1 MSKTLITS
9 AMIEDIATGA
19 AFLGTGGGGDPYIG
33 AVLCREALDRFGPV
47 ELIPLSALKDDDAV
61 FIAAMMGAPTVLIE
75 QLMSLDEVD
84 CAVRALERR
93 VGRQATAMIAAE
105 IGGVNATL
113 PIAYAA
119 SRGLPLVD
127 ADGMGRAFPA
137 LQMNTFSLAGIS
149 CSPVALAD
157 EYGNTVVIESKSDEV
172 AERLARPVV
181 AAMGASAAL
190 SCYAMTGVQAKG
202 AAVPGTI
209 TAAQSIGEAV
219 GHNAASSKAPVDR
232 LLEALANIPLYDHAG
247 EVFRGKIVALTR
259 DTTRGFVFGRCE
271 IESPDRQ
278 SRAVIEFQNE
288 NLIIEIDGSVAVIV
302 PDLITII
309 DFDTA
314 RAIST
319 EGLRYGQ
326 RVAVIACCAPQQ
338 LRTQEALVVVG
349 PAAFGLDHPYRPFVT
364 SMSAAREEVMHE
376 SPPVR

>member
-1 MSKTLITS
+1 MGKTTLITS
-9 AMIEDIATGA
+9 AMIEEIATGA

-47 ELIPLSALKDDDAV
+47 ELIPLSALADDDAV

-84 CAVRALERR
+84 SAVRALERR
-93 VGRQATAMIAAE
+93 VGRQATVMIAAE

-119 SRGLPLVD
+119 ARGLPLVD

-157 EYGNTVVIESKSDEV
+157 EYGNTVVIEAKSDAV
-172 AERLARPVV
+172 AEKLARPVV
-181 AAMGASAAL
+181 TAMGASAAL
-190 SCYAMTGVQAKG
+190 SCFAMTGAQAKS
-202 AAVPGTI
+202 AAVTGTI
-209 TAAQSIGEAV
+209 TAAQSIGQAI
-219 GHNAASSKAPVDR
+219 GHNRASSKTPIER
-232 LLEALANIPLYDHAG
+232 LIGALEQISLYEDVG
-247 EVFRGKIVALTR
+247 EVFRGKIVALSR
-259 DTTRGFVFGRCE
+259 DTTRGFVIGRCE
-271 IESPDRQ
+271 IESADRQ
-278 SRAVIEFQNE
+278 SQAVIEFQNE

-326 RVAVIACCAPQQ
+326 RVAVIACRAPQQ
-338 LRTQEALVVVG
+338 LRTPEALDVVG
-349 PAAFGLDHPYRPFVT
+349 PTAFGLYHPYSPFG
-364 SMSAAREEVMHE
+364 A
-376 SPPVR
+376 